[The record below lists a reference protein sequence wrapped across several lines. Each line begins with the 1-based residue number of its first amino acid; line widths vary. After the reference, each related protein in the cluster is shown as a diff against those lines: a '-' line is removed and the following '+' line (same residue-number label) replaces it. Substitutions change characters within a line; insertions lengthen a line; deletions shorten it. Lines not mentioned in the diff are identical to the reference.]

1 MVSNAE
7 KKRNKQEYSLDRI
20 RTLAKQGAVAFM
32 SSRVT
37 RHVENYGYTPDD
49 VNDCLASLKID
60 NYHESICYQGKTWL
74 DVYLVSYTGS
84 SGNTD
89 DLYIKLKLNRDCIL
103 VLLASF
109 HPEGAL

>member
-1 MVSNAE
+1 MVSATE
-7 KKRNKQEYSLDRI
+7 KRRDKQEYSLDRI
-20 RTLAKQGAVAFM
+20 RELAKQGAVSFL

-49 VNDCLASLKID
+49 INECLASLKID
-60 NYHESICYQGKTWL
+60 NYRESICYQGRTWL
-74 DVYLVSYTGS
+74 DVYLISYTGS
-84 SGNTD
+84 SGSTD
-89 DLYIKLKLNRDCIL
+89 DLYIKLKLDRDCIL